1 MSQTPSSSGPLD
13 LVGKRI
19 VYISDPYPHG
29 NGLIPRH
36 AWINEVVV
44 DEPDYTAI
52 QRLGDLDGIR
62 SDDGYRPIMPVWFEL
77 AELEPGDRLERY
89 LPGAS
94 AVFGSV
100 DYIYFRGK
108 AREKW
113 DREHAT
119 PTGS

>member
-1 MSQTPSSSGPLD
+1 MTDASSSAAPPHL
-13 LVGKRI
+13 LGKRI

-29 NGLIPRH
+29 DGLVPRH

-52 QRLGDLDGIR
+52 RRIGDLDGMTR
-62 SDDGYRPIMPVWFEL
+62 DGGFTPIMPVWFEL
-77 AELEPGDRLERY
+77 ADLEPGDRLEQY

-94 AVFGSV
+94 AIFGSV
-100 DYIYFRGK
+100 DYIYFRGERRK
-108 AREKW
+108 KW
-113 DREHAT
+113 DREHAA